1 MTEFVQQQG
10 AVMEKIYQGSK
21 MKEINFPLGGIG
33 TGCIG
38 LAGNGQLQ
46 DWEIFNRPN
55 KGSLNGNS
63 LFAVKAECDG
73 RLLDARMLQS
83 DLPPPYMGIYKN
95 EPYSGFGHGPD
106 RYTMAGMPHFEDAV
120 FHGSYPIARLLFGD
134 STFPGRVALRA
145 FNPFI
150 PGNDRDSGIPAAFFE
165 VEAINTTEKPL
176 VYTFC
181 LAVTNPFV
189 ENGGVNAYT
198 ENHSLKTIRLAQDAL
213 PVDDPAYGDITIA
226 TDAVDVS
233 YQAIWYRGGWFDDLA
248 VFWKDFTASS
258 RLPERTCSYPQKG
271 HRDTACLATHVL
283 TAPGETGRTRFVIS
297 WSFPNCVNYW
307 READYTQGAS
317 VDGKRKVWKNY
328 YATVF
333 PDSGASAAYA
343 FEHWDTLQAD
353 TKMFHEALISSTLPE
368 CVIDA
373 VSANISILKSP
384 TCLRLED
391 GSFYGWEGCHCHE
404 GSCEGSCTHVWNY
417 AYALPF
423 LFPSLER
430 SMRTLNYRYNQRES
444 GAMSF
449 RLRLPLGVAPGTFR
463 PCCDGQ
469 FGDVIK
475 TYRDWKISGDSV
487 WLRSLWPAIKKSI
500 AFAWSSENPDR
511 WDANRDGVLEGRQHH
526 TLDMELFGPNAWM
539 EGFYLA
545 ALKAGAEM
553 ARVMGEPDTAE
564 KYMRLFTRG
573 KDFTDRHLF
582 NGEYYQQKIDLKD
595 EHVLD
600 PYLDSVS
607 LFGGGTRETYWN
619 EEAKELKYQIGEG
632 CAIDQ
637 LLGQWHANLC
647 SLGEIFDP
655 AQTRKALASIYRHN
669 FKHGFR
675 RYFNPGRIY
684 SLNSESGAVICEWPE
699 GKLRPVIAAPY
710 CEETWSG
717 CEYQV
722 AAHMVQ
728 EGLVQEGIE
737 LVAAVRNRYDGE
749 KRNPFNEMECG
760 SNYAR
765 SMASYS
771 LLLAFSGFSY
781 DMTKGEIGFTPVCL
795 ENGKFACFW
804 SLEGA
809 WGVFKLTEGRALL
822 HVLYGRL
829 PAVRL
834 NVTVQGR
841 TSSVYSQGPVSQG
854 GELTALL

>member
-1 MTEFVQQQG
+1 
-10 AVMEKIYQGSK
+10 MEKIYRGSK
-21 MKEINFPLGGIG
+21 TREICFPLGGIG

-38 LAGNGQLQ
+38 LTGNGRLQ

-55 KGSLNGNS
+55 KGSINGNS
-63 LFAVKAECDG
+63 LFAVKAEREG
-73 RLLDARMLQS
+73 KLLDARMLQS
-83 DLPPPYMGIYKN
+83 DLQPPYMGTYQR
-95 EPYSGFGHGPD
+95 EPYSGYGHGPN
-106 RYTMAGMPHFEDAV
+106 RCTMAGMPHFEDAV
-120 FHGSYPIARLLFGD
+120 FHGNYPIARLSFQD
-134 STFPGRVALRA
+134 AVFPGHVALNA

-165 VEAINTTEKPL
+165 IEAENTTEL
-176 VYTFC
+176 ALEYTFC
-181 LAVTNPFV
+181 LAVTNPFI
-189 ENGGVNAYT
+189 EDGGINTYTQING
-198 ENHSLKTIRLAQDAL
+198 LKTIRLAQNAL
-213 PVDDPAYGDITIA
+213 PADDPAYGDLSIA
-226 TDAVDVS
+226 TDAADVS
-233 YQAIWYRGGWFDDLA
+233 SQAYWYRGGWFDDLA
-248 VFWKDFTASS
+248 VFWKDFTAYE
-258 RLPERTCSYPQKG
+258 RLSVRSYSQPQKG
-271 HRDTACLATHVL
+271 HQDTACLAAHIHVK
-283 TAPGETGRTRFVIS
+283 AGETGRVRFVIS

-307 READYTQGAS
+307 READYTQGSS
-317 VDGKRKVWKNY
+317 VDGKRKAWKNY
-328 YATVF
+328 YATMF

-343 FEHWDTLQAD
+343 LTHWDALHAD
-353 TKMFHEALISSTLPE
+353 TKRFQEALFSSTLPE

-475 TYRDWKISGDSV
+475 TYRDWKISGDTK

-500 AFAWSSENPDR
+500 AFAWSPDNPDR
-511 WDANRDGVLEGRQHH
+511 WDLDKDGILEGRQHH

-539 EGFYLA
+539 EGFYLG

-553 ARVMGEPDTAE
+553 ARAMSEPDTAKE
-564 KYMRLFTRG
+564 YMDLFARG
-573 KDFTDRHLF
+573 KAWADRHLF
-582 NGEYYQQKIDLKD
+582 NGEYYRQLIDLKD

-619 EEAKELKYQIGEG
+619 DEAKELKYQMGEG

-637 LLGQWHANLC
+637 LIGQWHANLC
-647 SLGEIFDP
+647 ALGEIFDP
-655 AQTRKALASIYRHN
+655 AQVRKALKSIYKYN
-669 FKHGFR
+669 FKHEFR
-675 RYFNPGRIY
+675 RYFNPGRLY
-684 SLNSESGAVICEWPE
+684 SLNGESGAVICQWPE
-699 GKLRPVIAAPY
+699 GRTRPVISAPY
-710 CEETWSG
+710 SEETWSG

-722 AAHMVQ
+722 ASHMIQ
-728 EGLVQEGIE
+728 EGLIKEGVE
-737 LVAAVRNRYDGE
+737 LAAAVRDRYDGF

-771 LLLAFSGFSY
+771 LLLAFSGFTY
-781 DMTKGEIGFTPVCL
+781 DMVKAEIGFAPVQL
-795 ENGKFACFW
+795 ENGIFSCFW

-809 WGVFKLTEGRALL
+809 WGVFELTEGCAQLR
-822 HVLYGRL
+822 VLYGSL
-829 PAVRL
+829 PAVCL
-834 NVTVQGR
+834 KVTVRGR
-841 TSSVYSQGPVSQG
+841 TASARSQQPIAQG
-854 GELTALL
+854 GSLIASL